1 METKEISI
9 SVLDAPMGTGK
20 TQAIIKWMNSNPNRK
35 YLYVSPMLSEVE
47 SRIPTECAGLEFV
60 YPTMKYNSETGTA
73 SKGYSLLCY
82 LREGKNVSFTHALFK
97 EMTPEHTKVIKEEGY
112 TLIID
117 EEIPFIDP
125 YDGYYKRDDIISL
138 ELKNCLYV
146 DENNLGK
153 VVWTWD
159 DMLPNTAYSELRR
172 LCQMGHLY
180 CAKGERK
187 MLVTHLPISLLEC
200 TKENILITYLF
211 NGSVMK
217 SFLDIHGVKIH
228 NFLEVHKEVG
238 FSYDHDEFLEQA
250 RSLITIA
257 DSPSTRNI
265 KREKYSLSSYW
276 FTTSAKREQLDLLG
290 TTIRSL
296 IKKHGKENVILTTK
310 KSSIERRTFDN
321 KPNKRCILPRNLNVD
336 SCFLHSG
343 ARAINEYGDRNVGI
357 HAYNRYVHLSTK
369 AYLQDYG
376 TPPEDDDFALSEMVQ
391 WLWRTSIRNDNP
403 VTFYIL
409 SERMEQLFKTW
420 LYGECKTALLS

>member
-1 METKEISI
+1 MENTEITI

-82 LREGKNVSFTHALFK
+82 LREGKNISFTHALFK

-146 DENNLGK
+146 DEGNLGK

-217 SFLDIHGVKIH
+217 SFLDIHGVKIQ
-228 NFLEVHKEVG
+228 NFLDVHEDVE
-238 FSYDHDEFLEQA
+238 FSYCHTQFLERA
-250 RSLITIA
+250 RELITLA
-257 DSPSTRNI
+257 DSPSTKKI
-265 KREKYSLSSYW
+265 KRNKKDYSLSSYW
-276 FTTSAKREQLDLLG
+276 FTTSAKREQLDFLG

-321 KPNKRCILPRNLNVD
+321 KPNKRCVLPRNISVD

-391 WLWRTSIRNDNP
+391 WLWRTAIRNDNP

-409 SERMEQLFKTW
+409 SARMEQLFKTW
-420 LYGECKTALLS
+420 LYG